1 MAVIHNYH
9 YNGRGT
15 KRGAMIKLNSAPS
28 KEKTIV
34 AHLSCHPND
43 VIKIFLFLF
52 LLFFGW
58 KNHEFFLFW
67 FLAQKLTF
75 FLGFKLLHDDDHLH
89 HDDVWLLF
97 SFIGRLVGSWPLLYI
112 DATHAWNFFCF
123 FFVLAIKPPDLE
135 ENKRNYRYNDNS
147 F

>member
-43 VIKIFLFLF
+43 VIKIFFVSF
-52 LLFFGW
+52 SFQVTIFVLLFFRARNSQMMKEEREEKE
-58 KNHEFFLFW
+58 KNYLILMRKSEKQEKNIFHQFL
-67 FLAQKLTF
+67 
-75 FLGFKLLHDDDHLH
+75 D
-89 HDDVWLLF
+89 
-97 SFIGRLVGSWPLLYI
+97 Y
-112 DATHAWNFFCF
+112 
-123 FFVLAIKPPDLE
+123 
-135 ENKRNYRYNDNS
+135 
-147 F
+147 

>member
-43 VIKIFLFLF
+43 VIKIFFLFLF
-52 LLFFGW
+52 LLFLAERIM
-58 KNHEFFLFW
+58 NFFLVSGSEID
-67 FLAQKLTF
+67 F

-97 SFIGRLVGSWPLLYI
+97 SFIGRLAGSWPLLYI
-112 DATHAWNFFCF
+112 DATHVWNFFFVF
-123 FFVLAIKPPDLE
+123 FFCFSHQTTWPRRKQTKLSI
-135 ENKRNYRYNDNS
+135 
-147 F
+147 